1 MSKELSTWKYI
12 GTKVVISISIIVAI
26 VVTIISAFILKVI
39 PIFSGIIF
47 IIFLGVILTVIT
59 IGILDSREKKRA
71 GLYLGPFQ
79 IQILRVAVSLGAGQI
94 IAGIL
99 SIADQI
105 GNTKPLP
112 EYWFVTISLFLAIP
126 FFLSF
131 AEKIVIDINH
141 VGVATFFGG
150 RRNWLFVVEGEYT
163 WYGTSLYFGI
173 SREPIV
179 NPNTDPKNE
188 YTTKGEKKGAVSIGK
203 RTLGIWNDRSTKSLK
218 IIAKSKTNSDVS
230 IRLGLT
236 IQTHDPMLWMSFA
249 DAILQIANQARASI
263 LEVMSNFI
271 DVDANPCQQAI
282 KELLWGKTVF
292 IIFTTKNS
300 DTVSKGS
307 VVFDNAGKPLYVVL
321 GQDDK
326 GNEIEDETEE
336 EAIARLQVRAEK
348 ADPELIKFAM
358 FDNGDINIYP
368 LRLKESL
375 LDIVTSTGSELI
387 SITVNGID
395 VSDTVKKAADQL
407 AAENNQR
414 AAEEKT
420 ANSIK
425 NVAEI
430 LRGPD
435 DELSLMIAAKVVG
448 TDANVIMTHS
458 GGETEGKSQQNLLA
472 AATILAN
479 KEIEKK

>member
-47 IIFLGVILTVIT
+47 IIFLGVILTVIA

-79 IQILRVAVSLGAGQI
+79 IQILRVAVSLGVGQI

-105 GNTKPLP
+105 GNTNPLP

-126 FFLSF
+126 FFWSYG
-131 AEKIVIDINH
+131 EKIVIDINH
-141 VGVATFFGG
+141 VGVATFFGK
-150 RRNWLFVVEGEYT
+150 RLNWLFVVEGEYT
-163 WYGTSLYFGI
+163 WYGTLLYFGI

-188 YTTKGEKKGAVSIGK
+188 YTTKGEKKGSVSIGK
-203 RTLGIWNDRSTKSLK
+203 RTLGIWNDRLTKSLK
-218 IIAKSKTNSDVS
+218 ILAKSKTNSDVF

-307 VVFDNAGKPLYVVL
+307 VVFDSAGKPLYVVL

-420 ANSIK
+420 AKSIS
-425 NVAEI
+425 NVAEL
-430 LRGPD
+430 LRGPN

-458 GGETEGKSQQNLLA
+458 DGETKGKGQQNLLA

-479 KEIEKK
+479 KETEK